1 MLELVDIV
9 FLFYY
14 LPVTHSDDEHVVH
27 FAFHIL
33 MDKTIISLLTGKEIF
48 FGVGE
53 VLFEYTLE
61 NFLAS

>member
-1 MLELVDIV
+1 MLELIDMPW
-9 FLFYY
+9 LFNY

-33 MDKTIISLLTGKEIF
+33 MDKTIISLLTGKEIL

-53 VLFEYTLE
+53 VLFEYSLE
-61 NFLAS
+61 NSLAS

>member
-9 FLFYY
+9 FLFNY
-14 LPVTHSDDEHVVH
+14 LPVSHSDDEHVVH

-61 NFLAS
+61 NSLAS